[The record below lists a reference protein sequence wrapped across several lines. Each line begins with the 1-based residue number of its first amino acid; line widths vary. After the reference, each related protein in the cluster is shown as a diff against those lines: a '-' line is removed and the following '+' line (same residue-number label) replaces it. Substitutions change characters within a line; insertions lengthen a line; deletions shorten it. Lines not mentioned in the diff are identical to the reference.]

1 MLGVPGST
9 LNLRWSSGFE
19 GCGLGADTK
28 GRQCSCN
35 IPENLKMVLWG
46 FSSPPPTCQGWSIY
60 YSVRSEVSVA
70 LVTLTGDL

>member
-28 GRQCSCN
+28 SRQCSCN
-35 IPENLKMVLWG
+35 IPENLNLR
-46 FSSPPPTCQGWSIY
+46 I
-60 YSVRSEVSVA
+60 
-70 LVTLTGDL
+70 